1 MHGLTSCSELRE
13 LGAARWVSN
22 PLLDQRALAIILFRS
37 PSGRSLDLALALAML
52 IIALAVIRSRLITK
66 ALNDHV
72 VAPAELMNLK
82 M

>member
-1 MHGLTSCSELRE
+1 
-13 LGAARWVSN
+13 
-22 PLLDQRALAIILFRS
+22 
-37 PSGRSLDLALALAML
+37 LDLALALAML